1 MLPLMMRLCSATL
14 MARLKFQ
21 GWCRLW
27 CRVDS
32 LFTLAF
38 HFITLKRRETGRRGP
53 ETWVRYDETLR
64 SMVVPID
71 RIPLPNLCGNPA
83 SSPKSGVRA
92 AIQQCC
98 VREVDDCNAV
108 VGSRRPRG
116 ACATPRPE
124 ANAEVGV
131 ATGGGI
137 FPME

>member
-1 MLPLMMRLCSATL
+1 VVLRGFAFYPG
-14 MARLKFQ
+14 F
-21 GWCRLW
+21 
-27 CRVDS
+27 S
-32 LFTLAF
+32 LL
-38 HFITLKRRETGRRGP
+38 TLKRRETGRRGP
-53 ETWVRYDETLR
+53 ETWVRYDGYDEYDRYDETLR